1 MNETTLKQKCEQII
15 MMDRKQLIGQ
25 AIKISVSD
33 VDSDSRKVLNDCL
46 DKRMEDLFRVN
57 ADAVHCEFREDDIYE

>member
-15 MMDRKQLIGQ
+15 MMDRKQLIEQ

-33 VDSDSRKVLNDCL
+33 VDSSSRKVLNDCL
-46 DKRMEDLFRVN
+46 DQRMEDLFRVD
-57 ADAVHCEFREDDIYE
+57 ADAVHCEFRADDIYE

>member
-33 VDSDSRKVLNDCL
+33 VDSGSRKVLNDCL